1 MPRAVAALDRITVVI
16 PVRNEER
23 LLAAAIEHVR
33 AAMDRW
39 DGRRIPRAG
48 LILVLDSCTDA
59 SAQIAATAAS
69 ADPRIRSIPTDVGSV
84 GAARALGV
92 RAALEGTAQEALRR
106 HWIANTD
113 ADTRVPPD
121 WLELFAQ
128 AADAG
133 ADALLGTC
141 EPDAQEL
148 GRDRYD
154 QWQRFH
160 ARKVGHP
167 HIHGANLGVRASA
180 YLDAGGFNP
189 VAGDED
195 VQLIEALRARAAE
208 VRSDGALHVV
218 TSGRL
223 QGRVRHGF
231 ADFLA
236 HLPGCA
242 SR

>member
-1 MPRAVAALDRITVVI
+1 MPRAVGALDRITIVI
-16 PVRNEER
+16 PVRNEKR
-23 LLAAAIEHVR
+23 LLGTAIEHVR

-39 DGRRIPRAG
+39 DGHRTPRAR
-48 LILVLDSCTDA
+48 LILVLDSCTDE
-59 SAQIAATAAS
+59 SAQIAATAAKT
-69 ADPRIRSIPTDVGSV
+69 DPRIRSIPTDVGCV

-92 RAALEGTAQEALRR
+92 RAALDDSTQEALRR

-121 WLELFAQ
+121 WLEIFAQ

-141 EPDAQEL
+141 EPDVQEL

-154 QWQRFH
+154 QWRRLH
-160 ARKVGHP
+160 ARGAGHS

-195 VQLIEALRARAAE
+195 VQLIEALRARTAE

-223 QGRVRHGF
+223 QGRVLHGF
-231 ADFLA
+231 ASYLA
-236 HLPGCA
+236 QLPSGD
-242 SR
+242 SV